1 MQKLPIMMMHAVFGS
16 AIIIRKRVMT
26 QFFPPRWKK
35 FWNEWEVRGMVL
47 ISLTTQVL
55 LVILGNRRKHT
66 AGIQVRVVVWSAYLL
81 ADSVAT
87 MAAGILSN
95 HLGKVNVDGFID
107 PNVEITAFW
116 APLMLVH
123 LGGTDAITAYSLEDN
138 ELWRRHSF
146 QVVIQSMT
154 TVYIFLMAWTGSLL
168 SILFILMFVVGL
180 FKYCERVCVLYLS
193 TDNNFRDSIQ
203 DITTNES
210 KIMKEC
216 KLKELEGYHVT
227 THQVLEVDQ
236 SIPNVDNEL
245 LTAFGFLD
253 MVKRLF
259 ADLIIGIRDGHTSRS
274 IFDKI
279 SPDKAF
285 KIIEIELGII
295 YDLRFT
301 KAKVI
306 YSNLGISLRIV
317 GIILSFLVLMM
328 VSLSEIKL
336 VREKFHEH
344 HHRHSNIDFTITLIL
359 LSVALLVELWAF
371 KQLLD
376 SDQTTHWLI
385 KHEKTIISRAIKCI
399 LPSCESSIKTK
410 RRWSYSMKQYSL
422 LNFSMR
428 LKEKPLPCRK
438 ILKMLRV
445 DKALEIQLC
454 RTSPISVGEIL
465 RERVFTAMNVSV
477 KNWLGKHSYDTD
489 LKALYGRRGC
499 RTFEDKQSLDDG
511 QCPDLKWSI
520 VDLEFDQSILVW
532 HLATEILYQYDQD
545 FGDYYDLEKKL
556 EKGNWLSQYMLYLL
570 VEHPYMLPL
579 GMGHIKFQDIYYEL
593 GDIIEQ
599 QLKANK
605 NTKISELLIS
615 KGSNHE
621 KLFISNYKDT
631 KLGGRSNLLILH
643 GCKLAS
649 QLKTIDDIGTRWRFI
664 VDIWIEMLGHAASQ
678 CRGRYHAQQL
688 RRGGEFLTHVWLL
701 MAHFGLNDLFQ
712 VRRGGTIADAIL
724 M

>member
-1 MQKLPIMMMHAVFGS
+1 
-16 AIIIRKRVMT
+16 MT

-55 LVILGNRRKHT
+55 LVILGNRRKHS

-81 ADSVAT
+81 ADSVAAI
-87 MAAGILSN
+87 AAGILSN

-123 LGGTDAITAYSLEDN
+123 LGGTDAITAYFLEDN

-146 QVVIQSMT
+146 QVVIQSVT

-236 SIPNVDNEL
+236 SIPNVENEL

-279 SPDKAF
+279 SADKAF
-285 KIIEIELGII
+285 KITEIELGII

-317 GIILSFLVLMM
+317 GIILTFLV
-328 VSLSEIKL
+328 
-336 VREKFHEH
+336 F
-344 HHRHSNIDFTITLIL
+344 DD
-359 LSVALLVELWAF
+359 ELWAF
-371 KQLLD
+371 KQLLV

-454 RTSPISVGEIL
+454 KTSPISVGEIL
-465 RERVFTAMNVSV
+465 RARVFKAMNESV

-489 LKALYGRRGC
+489 LKALYGRRAC
-499 RTFEDKQSLDDG
+499 RTLEDKQSHEDKLS
-511 QCPDLKWSI
+511 PDLKWSI

-532 HLATEILYQYDQD
+532 HLATEILYQYHQD
-545 FGDYYDLEKKL
+545 FGGYYDQDKEL
-556 EKGNWLSQYMLYLL
+556 EKGNWL
-570 VEHPYMLPL
+570 
-579 GMGHIKFQDIYYEL
+579 
-593 GDIIEQ
+593 
-599 QLKANK
+599 
-605 NTKISELLIS
+605 
-615 KGSNHE
+615 NHE

-649 QLKTIDDIGTRWRFI
+649 QLKAIDDTGTRWRFI

-712 VRRGGTIADAIL
+712 VRRGGIIADAIL

>member
-1 MQKLPIMMMHAVFGS
+1 MKTYLDFTIYFNLSEYFMQTSP
-16 AIIIRKRVMT
+16 T
-26 QFFPPRWKK
+26 QAG
-35 FWNEWEVRGMVL
+35 NLILIVQYLL
-47 ISLTTQVL
+47 ISNVSIWQCNYNKKESDDAVL
-55 LVILGNRRKHT
+55 SSKMEEILERMGGARNGFNQPHYPSPSRHSGQSSKAYSR
-66 AGIQVRVVVWSAYLL
+66 IQVRVVVWSAYLL

-123 LGGTDAITAYSLEDN
+123 LEDN

-236 SIPNVDNEL
+236 SIPNVENEL
-245 LTAFGFLD
+245 LMAFGFLD

-336 VREKFHEH
+336 VRVKFHEQH

-371 KQLLD
+371 KQLLV

-454 RTSPISVGEIL
+454 KTSPVSVGELL
-465 RERVFTAMNVSV
+465 RERVFTAMNVIV
-477 KNWLGKHSYDTD
+477 KNWLGKHNYDTD

-499 RTFEDKQSLDDG
+499 RTLEDDSLLTTD
-511 QCPDLKWSI
+511 S
-520 VDLEFDQSILVW
+520 V
-532 HLATEILYQYDQD
+532 
-545 FGDYYDLEKKL
+545 
-556 EKGNWLSQYMLYLL
+556 
-570 VEHPYMLPL
+570 
-579 GMGHIKFQDIYYEL
+579 
-593 GDIIEQ
+593 
-599 QLKANK
+599 
-605 NTKISELLIS
+605 LI
-615 KGSNHE
+615 
-621 KLFISNYKDT
+621 
-631 KLGGRSNLLILH
+631 
-643 GCKLAS
+643 
-649 QLKTIDDIGTRWRFI
+649 
-664 VDIWIEMLGHAASQ
+664 
-678 CRGRYHAQQL
+678 
-688 RRGGEFLTHVWLL
+688 
-701 MAHFGLNDLFQ
+701 
-712 VRRGGTIADAIL
+712 
-724 M
+724 

>member
-1 MQKLPIMMMHAVFGS
+1 
-16 AIIIRKRVMT
+16 MT

-95 HLGKVNVDGFID
+95 RLGKVNVDGFID

-236 SIPNVDNEL
+236 SIPNVENEL
-245 LTAFGFLD
+245 LMAFGFLD

-301 KAKVI
+301 KAK
-306 YSNLGISLRIV
+306 
-317 GIILSFLVLMM
+317 
-328 VSLSEIKL
+328 
-336 VREKFHEH
+336 
-344 HHRHSNIDFTITLIL
+344 
-359 LSVALLVELWAF
+359 
-371 KQLLD
+371 
-376 SDQTTHWLI
+376 
-385 KHEKTIISRAIKCI
+385 
-399 LPSCESSIKTK
+399 
-410 RRWSYSMKQYSL
+410 
-422 LNFSMR
+422 
-428 LKEKPLPCRK
+428 
-438 ILKMLRV
+438 
-445 DKALEIQLC
+445 
-454 RTSPISVGEIL
+454 
-465 RERVFTAMNVSV
+465 
-477 KNWLGKHSYDTD
+477 
-489 LKALYGRRGC
+489 
-499 RTFEDKQSLDDG
+499 
-511 QCPDLKWSI
+511 CPDLKWSI

-532 HLATEILYQYDQD
+532 HLATEILYQYDKE
-545 FGDYYDLEKKL
+545 FAGYDDLDKEL

-605 NTKISELLIS
+605 NIKISELLIS

-649 QLKTIDDIGTRWRFI
+649 QLKTIDDTGTRWRFI

>member
-1 MQKLPIMMMHAVFGS
+1 MNTYLD
-16 AIIIRKRVMT
+16 
-26 QFFPPRWKK
+26 
-35 FWNEWEVRGMVL
+35 VL
-47 ISLTTQVL
+47 IYFNLSEYFMQTSPTQAGNLIIWQCNYNKTESDDAV
-55 LVILGNRRKHT
+55 VSSKMEEILERMG
-66 AGIQVRVVVWSAYLL
+66 GIQVRVIVWSAYLL

-87 MAAGILSN
+87 MAAGILSKD
-95 HLGKVNVDGFID
+95 LGKFNVDGFID
-107 PNVEITAFW
+107 PNAELTAFW

-236 SIPNVDNEL
+236 SIPNVENEL

-306 YSNLGISLRIV
+306 YSNFGISLRIV

-336 VREKFHEH
+336 VREKFHEQH

-371 KQLLD
+371 KQLLV

-454 RTSPISVGEIL
+454 KTSPVSVGELL
-465 RERVFTAMNVSV
+465 RERVFTATNVIV
-477 KNWLGKHSYDTD
+477 KNWLGKHNYDTD

-499 RTFEDKQSLDDG
+499 RTLEYKQSLDDG

-532 HLATEILYQYDQD
+532 HLATEILYQYDKD
-545 FGDYYDLEKKL
+545 FGGYYDLDKEL

-649 QLKTIDDIGTRWRFI
+649 QLKAIDDTGTRWRFI